1 MKNILP
7 LLLIVLFYCN
17 KTSAQ
22 YNYKGKVIDAKT
34 NQPIESVLISSILN
48 EKNEKTI
55 TNENGSFSLKST
67 FEKDSLEI
75 SSIGYE
81 NKKLFT
87 VANEDIKIILEPKAL
102 SLADV
107 TIKSSKFSKLNVIG
121 KVDLKLK
128 PVVSSQELLRI
139 VPGLFIA
146 QHAGGGKA
154 EQIFLRGFD
163 LDHGTDINITVDGIP
178 VNMVSHAHGQGYA
191 DAHFIIPETVNNI
204 DFGTGSYYANQGN
217 LTTAGYVAFA
227 THKTINK
234 SFIQTEI
241 GGFGTKRTVAMFDLF
256 KQNKSLTNAY
266 VAGEY
271 YYFDGPTIN
280 KQALNRVNVF
290 SKFNTTLSQHTSISL
305 SASAFKSNW
314 NASGQL
320 PQRAIESG
328 LVDRFGSLD
337 PSEGGN
343 TERYNFNAIVTSYFN
358 NNATLTNQL
367 YYTKYHFNL
376 FSNFTF
382 FLNDSINGDEINQSE
397 NRNIIGFT
405 SKYNNKKYINNII
418 PLESEYAAGFRFDN
432 IQDNNLSNAVK
443 RSFNGHIK
451 LGDIKELNTFF
462 YTNQQISFNKLS
474 VNVGAR
480 VDLFSFSYLDKL
492 VKNSSFQSETK
503 AIVSPKLNIQYT
515 FNNKVQSYLK
525 LGKGFHSN
533 DTRVVVSNEGKDILP
548 SAYGIDLGFVLKPS
562 QNFYINFALWM
573 LQSNQEFVYVG
584 DDGNIEPSGKSIR
597 RGIDIITR
605 YQINKNLFLNNNFN
619 YSYARSLDALPGEN
633 YIPLAPSFTASGSLI
648 FKQQKGINASLN
660 YRTIANRA
668 ANEDN
673 SIIAKGYFLA
683 DANISY
689 SKNQFEFGFSVE
701 NIFNSTWNEAQFA
714 TTSRLQ
720 HEIAPETELNFT
732 PGNPR
737 FGKFKISY
745 SF

>member
-1 MKNILP
+1 MKKLQL
-7 LLLIVLFYCN
+7 LLLIILFSS
-17 KTSAQ
+17 TQSFSQ
-22 YNYKGKVIDAKT
+22 YSYKGKVLDAKT
-34 NQPIESVLISSILN
+34 NQPIESVLITAILN
-48 EKNEKTI
+48 ERTEKVI
-55 TNENGSFSLKST
+55 TNENGSFNLISS

-87 VANEDIKIILEPKAL
+87 EANDDIKITLEPKAL
-102 SLADV
+102 SLADI
-107 TIKSSKFSKLNVIG
+107 TIKASKFSKLNIIS

-163 LDHGTDINITVDGIP
+163 LDHGTDINITVDGMP
-178 VNMVSHAHGQGYA
+178 VNLVSHGHGQGYA

-204 DFGTGSYYANQGN
+204 DFGTGPYYANQGN

-234 SFIQTEI
+234 SFIQTEF

-256 KQNKSLTNAY
+256 KKNKQLTNAY

-280 KQALNRVNVF
+280 KQALNRFNLF
-290 SKFNTTLSQHTSISL
+290 SKFNTTLSHNTSISL

-328 LVDRFGSLD
+328 MVDRFGSLD

-343 TERYNFNAIVTSYFN
+343 TERYNFNAIATHYFN
-358 NNATLTNQL
+358 NNSTLTNQF
-367 YYTKYHFNL
+367 YYTKYNFNL

-382 FLNDSINGDEINQSE
+382 FLNDSINGDEINQAE

-405 SKYNNKKYINNII
+405 SKFNTKKYINNII
-418 PLESEYAAGFRFDN
+418 SIQAEYAVGFRYDN
-432 IQDNNLSNAVK
+432 ITDNTLSNAVK
-443 RSFNGHIK
+443 RNFIGYIK
-451 LGDIKELNTFF
+451 LGDIKELNTFL
-462 YTNQQISFNKLS
+462 YTNQQINFNKWAITL
-474 VNVGAR
+474 GAR
-480 VDLFSFSYLDKL
+480 LDMFHFDYFDKL
-492 VKNSSFQSETK
+492 NKATQLPQQNK

-515 FNNKVQSYLK
+515 FNNKLQSYLK

-533 DTRVVVSNEGKDILP
+533 DTRVVISNDGKDILP
-548 SAYGIDLGFVLKPS
+548 AAYGVDLGVIVKPTP
-562 QNFYINFALWM
+562 NLYINFALWM

-584 DDGNIEPSGKSIR
+584 DDGNVEPSGQSIR
-597 RGIDIITR
+597 RGIDLVTR
-605 YQINKNLFLNNNFN
+605 YQVSKNIFFNNNFN
-619 YSYARSLDALPGEN
+619 YSYARAVDALPGEN
-633 YIPLAPSFTASGSLI
+633 YIPLAPTFTASGSLI
-648 FKQQKGINASLN
+648 YKKEKGFRASLN

-689 SKNQFEFGFSVE
+689 TVKELEFGLSVE
-701 NIFNSTWNEAQFA
+701 NIFNTKWNEAQFA

-720 HEIAPETELNFT
+720 HENAPVTELNFT

-737 FGKFKISY
+737 FAKFKISY

>member
-1 MKNILP
+1 MRNLQL
-7 LLLIVLFYCN
+7 LLLIILFSS
-17 KTSAQ
+17 TQSFSQ
-22 YNYKGKVIDAKT
+22 YNYKGKVLDAKT
-34 NQPIESVLISSILN
+34 NQPIESVLITSILN
-48 EKNEKTI
+48 ERNEKVI
-55 TNENGSFSLKST
+55 TNENGSFNLISS

-81 NKKLFT
+81 SKKLSAT
-87 VANEDIKIILEPKAL
+87 ANDDIKITLEPKAL
-102 SLADV
+102 SLADI
-107 TIKSSKFSKLNVIG
+107 TIKASKFSKLNIIS
-121 KVDLKLK
+121 KIDLKLK

-163 LDHGTDINITVDGIP
+163 IDHGTDINITIDGMP

-204 DFGTGSYYANQGN
+204 DFGTGPYYANQGN
-217 LTTAGYVAFA
+217 LTTAGYVSFA
-227 THKTINK
+227 THKTINN
-234 SFIQTEI
+234 SFIQTEF
-241 GGFGTKRTVAMFDLF
+241 GGLGTKRTVAMFDIF
-256 KQNKSLTNAY
+256 KKNKQITNAH

-280 KQALNRVNVF
+280 KQALNRFNLF
-290 SKFNTTLSQHTSISL
+290 SKFNTTLSQNTSISI
-305 SASAFKSNW
+305 SASAFNSFW

-337 PSEGGN
+337 PSEGGK
-343 TERYNFNAIVTSYFN
+343 TERYNFNAITTHYLN

-367 YYTKYHFNL
+367 YYTKYNFNL
-376 FSNFTF
+376 YSNFTF
-382 FLNDSINGDEINQSE
+382 YLNDSINGDEIKQSE
-397 NRNIIGFT
+397 KRNILGFT
-405 SKYNNKKYINNII
+405 SKLNTKKYINNII
-418 PLESEYAAGFRFDN
+418 PIQAEYAVGFRYDN
-432 IQDNNLSNAVK
+432 ITDNSLSNAVK
-443 RSFNGHIK
+443 RNFLNYIK
-451 LGDIKELNTFF
+451 LGDIKELNTFL
-462 YTNQQISFNKLS
+462 YTNQQINFNKWAIT
-474 VNVGAR
+474 VGAR
-480 VDLFSFSYLDKL
+480 FDMFQFSYFDKL
-492 VKNSSFQSETK
+492 NKSIQQPNQNK

-533 DTRVVVSNEGKDILP
+533 DTRVVISNSGKDILP
-548 SAYGIDLGFVLKPS
+548 AAYGVDLGVILKPTPS
-562 QNFYINFALWM
+562 LYINVALWM
-573 LQSNQEFVYVG
+573 LKSDQEFVYVG

-597 RGIDIITR
+597 RGIDLITR

-619 YSYARSLDALPGEN
+619 YSYARSVDALPGEN
-633 YIPLAPSFTASGSLI
+633 YIPLSPSFTASGSLI
-648 FKQQKGINASLN
+648 YKKQEGFSASLN
-660 YRTIANRA
+660 YRNIANRA

-673 SIIAKGYFLA
+673 SIVAKGYFLA

-689 SKNQFEFGFSVE
+689 SVKKLEFGFSVE
-701 NIFNSTWNEAQFA
+701 NIFNTTWNEAQFA

-720 HEIAPETELNFT
+720 HENTPITELNFT

-737 FGKFKISY
+737 FAKFKISY